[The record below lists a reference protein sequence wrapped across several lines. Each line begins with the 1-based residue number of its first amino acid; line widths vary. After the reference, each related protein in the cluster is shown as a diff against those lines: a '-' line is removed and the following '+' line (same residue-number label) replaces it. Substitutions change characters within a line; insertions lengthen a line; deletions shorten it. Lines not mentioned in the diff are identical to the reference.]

1 MPSVAGGCLA
11 HKLPKSACDRS
22 LWIATLDMVHR
33 LTIVPCTEI
42 SDQDACN
49 ELLFSLTISYGV
61 SHTAIHKCSRIP
73 LYDMSSS
80 VCLTLEPD
88 RHGALV
94 VLNVM
99 QPRSSPIFPRM
110 GYLCESHTRMFA

>member
-22 LWIATLDMVHR
+22 LWIAIFNMVHR
-33 LTIVPCTEI
+33 LTIVPCTEK

-61 SHTAIHKCSRIP
+61 SHTAIHK
-73 LYDMSSS
+73 
-80 VCLTLEPD
+80 
-88 RHGALV
+88 ALV
-94 VLNVM
+94 YLSMICHRLYVS
-99 QPRSSPIFPRM
+99 RSSLVGM
-110 GYLCESHTRMFA
+110 GLL